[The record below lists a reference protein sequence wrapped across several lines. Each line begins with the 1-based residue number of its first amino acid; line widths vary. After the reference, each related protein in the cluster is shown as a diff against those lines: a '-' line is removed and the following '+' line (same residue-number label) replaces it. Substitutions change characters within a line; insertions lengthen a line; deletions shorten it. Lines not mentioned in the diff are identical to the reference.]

1 MINKTYEIV
10 FESISKNYDSGDGKL
25 HVIDNFS
32 YRIKKNEFSCLLG
45 PSGCGKTTII
55 NILAGYINFDSGRI
69 TMNDK
74 DIFESGPDRVVIFQ
88 DDAVFPWRTVQQNIE
103 YGLKFKNKNNESYQ
117 EKIDDLLSL
126 MDLTIYR
133 KYFPK
138 QLSAGMRRRVEIAR
152 AFAIEP
158 KVILMDEPFGS
169 LDALNKEKMQIWI
182 SNIYEKYKTTILFVT
197 HDIEEALFLG
207 DTAAIMSE
215 KPSSIKKIINIP
227 FKRSREIGLKRTSEF
242 QEMRWKIKSLF

>member
-1 MINKTYEIV
+1 
-10 FESISKNYDSGDGKL
+10 
-25 HVIDNFS
+25 
-32 YRIKKNEFSCLLG
+32 
-45 PSGCGKTTII
+45 
-55 NILAGYINFDSGRI
+55 
-69 TMNDK
+69 MNDK
-74 DIFESGPDRVVIFQ
+74 EIFESGPDRVVIFQ

-103 YGLKFKNKNNESYQ
+103 YGLKFTNKNNESYQ

-215 KPSSIKKIINIP
+215 KPSSIKKIIDIP
-227 FKRSREIGLKRTSEF
+227 FKRSREIGLKRKSEF
-242 QEMRWKIKSLF
+242 QEMRWEIKSLF